1 MEEIKKNLLALW
13 KGLSPQRR
21 VSLIGSFL
29 LSLAVLSAVVY
40 FASKP
45 RLTLLY
51 GGLAPAEAG
60 KVTEYLDQKKITYNV
75 TDGGRAIEVPA
86 QDVYAARMGLAAEGI
101 PTQSDSGV
109 GFELFDKPTFGE
121 SDFMQRANYYRA
133 LQGELART
141 IKQLDEVQNA
151 RVLIVVPED
160 KLFGQDHQDAKASV
174 FVQLQPGRMLST
186 SQLQAI
192 RFLVANGV
200 EGLQPERVAV
210 IDSNG
215 RAMADS
221 DTGSLATD
229 GQVTDKQRQARAD
242 LEQYLEQKAQ
252 SMLDQVLGPGQAVV
266 RVASEIDYSQLQETS
281 ERYDPKNS
289 AIKTET
295 STTESNTTQSSSG
308 GNGAGVAANSS
319 APAPTDGSG
328 KTNDEK
334 KENVSNTYEVSKTVD
349 TKSIGAGAIKRLTI
363 ALMLNERK
371 TPSGTGANATSKP
384 TPRTPQEIAELENLV
399 KAAVGFTSNDVRQ
412 DTIATSEVPFA
423 DLFDDTAPVAKKDNL
438 MQQVSGYLPYVTQGC
453 LVLLAIGIL
462 LYFKSSMTGGSRKG
476 ASEADPDS
484 FEMLL
489 NNYTIQA
496 NGNGYGGHGP
506 ANGHAAGRP
515 NGANGHG
522 VAILTPVEL
531 SRLIRENP
539 DNASQ
544 AIKAWLRRN

>member
-13 KGLSPQRR
+13 KGLSAQRR
-21 VSLIGSFL
+21 LSLIGSFL

-45 RLTLLY
+45 KLTLLY
-51 GGLAPAEAG
+51 GGLSPAEAG
-60 KVTEYLDQKKITYNV
+60 KVTEYLDGKKITYDV
-75 TDGGRAIEVPA
+75 SDGGHTIMVPA
-86 QDVYAARMGLAAEGI
+86 QEVYSVRLGLASQGI
-101 PTQSDSGV
+101 PSQSDSGV

-160 KLFGQDHQDAKASV
+160 KLFGQDHQEAKASV
-174 FVQLQPGRMLST
+174 FLQMQEGRSLSST
-186 SQLQAI
+186 QLQAI

-200 EGLQPERVAV
+200 EGLQPEHVAV
-210 IDSNG
+210 IDSTG

-221 DTGSLATD
+221 DDSSVGAE

-242 LEQYLEQKAQ
+242 LEKYLENKAQ

-281 ERYDPKNS
+281 ETYDPKS
-289 AIKTET
+289 STIQTETTTTET
-295 STTESNTTQSSSG
+295 STTSSG
-308 GNGAGVAANSS
+308 GGGSGAGVSANASS
-319 APAPTDGSG
+319 GSASGDAG

-334 KENVSNTYEVSKTVD
+334 KDNTSNTYALSKTVD
-349 TKSIGAGAIKRLTI
+349 SKTVGAGAIKRLTV
-363 ALMLNERK
+363 ALMLNQRK
-371 TPSGTGANATSKP
+371 PAAGSPAGAKP
-384 TPRTPQEIAELENLV
+384 LPRTAQEITALENIV
-399 KAAVGFTSNDVRQ
+399 KAAVGFTSTGTRQ
-412 DTIATSEVPFA
+412 DTIATQEIPFA
-423 DLFDDTAPVAKKDNL
+423 DLFDDTTPVVKKSMTAQMSN
-438 MQQVSGYLPYVTQGC
+438 YLPYVTQGC

-462 LYFKSSMTGGSRKG
+462 LYFKGSVTGSKKG
-476 ASEADPDS
+476 AEGEDPDS
-484 FEMLL
+484 FESLL
-489 NNYTIQA
+489 NNYTIQS
-496 NGNGYGGHGP
+496 NGGVYT
-506 ANGHAAGRP
+506 NGHTPAGR
-515 NGANGHG
+515 NHGANGTNGHSG
-522 VAILTPVEL
+522 STVLTPVEL

-544 AIKAWLRRN
+544 ALKAWLRRN